1 MFSAIANVLQLIV
14 QPCYDLTGNW
24 WIAILL
30 FTLITKVILMP
41 MALWVQWNS
50 IKMVQIMPAINR
62 LKVRH
67 FGDRETIGEKQNQL
81 NKEKGYH
88 PLLSLIPLAI
98 QIIILFGLVDVI
110 HSITDS
116 GTPGTEFLGLVPI
129 EDGGLS
135 WIMPVLAGLSAVLMG
150 FAQNRINPLQREQS
164 RSEKNMTNG
173 LSIGLSLILGIFV
186 AAGMAFYWICSN
198 LSAIA
203 VQALCNVIINPKK
216 YIDYEDLEA
225 SRAELAELESLE
237 ADRKKKWWQRD
248 PLAKREKADYK
259 KFFAVVGKHI
269 VFYSEGSGFYK
280 YFRGAIEYLLD
291 NSDIIIHYITNDPN
305 DQIFG
310 LAESNPRI
318 RPYFIGEKRAI
329 TLMMKMDADVVVTTL
344 GDLDNF
350 YIKRSYVRKDIEYV
364 YMFHHMTS
372 LPLTSTKGEYENYD
386 TLLCVGP
393 HQIEEDKILEKFYNT
408 AEKRHVEAG
417 YDLLDRDIADYEK
430 LVAEGKATNERPVVL
445 VAPSWQDGNILDSCF
460 DDMISGLKDR
470 GWKVIV
476 RPHPEYTKRYRPR
489 WEALQAHYADVPED
503 ELYFEK
509 DFSSNETIFTSDILI
524 TDWSSVFCEFAFS
537 TLKPCVFVDTPMKV
551 NNPDWEKTGINP
563 TDITLRNRVG
573 ESFDPAKAADIGRTI
588 ERMLASQAEWSDKIA
603 TIRDEMIFNVGHG
616 GAAAGEYLLSTVLEK
631 QEARNSESNGGDASE
646 EESSDNTEE
655 TTTDSA
661 DETSSDS
668 AGETTTDSADETASD
683 SADETAADNAGEG
696 NADSSDENGSDSANE
711 AASSDADEAAS
722 HDADAS
728 DSDNVD
734 GNAVVNVVET
744 SEAQ

>member
-1 MFSAIANVLQLIV
+1 MFEAIASVLQLIV
-14 QPCYDLTGNW
+14 QPCYQLVGNW
-24 WIAILL
+24 WLAILL

-62 LKVRH
+62 LKVKH

-164 RSEKNMTNG
+164 KAEKNMTNG
-173 LSIGLSLILGIFV
+173 LSIGLSLFLGIFV

-198 LSAIA
+198 LSAIG

-216 YIDYEDLEA
+216 YIDYDDLAA
-225 SRAELAELESLE
+225 SRVELDALNALE
-237 ADRKKKWWQRD
+237 ADRKKKWYQRD
-248 PLAKREKADYK
+248 PLAKREKADYER
-259 KFFAVVGKHI
+259 FFCIVGKHI

-280 YFRGAIEYLLD
+280 YFQGAIEYLLD
-291 NSDIIIHYITNDPN
+291 HSDAIIHYVTNDPN

-310 LAESNPRI
+310 IAEGNPRI
-318 RPYFIGEKRAI
+318 SPYYIGEKRAI

-350 YIKRSYVRKDIEYV
+350 YIKRSYVRKDIEYI

-372 LPLTSTKGEYENYD
+372 LPLTSTKGEYEHYD

-393 HQIEEDKILEKFYNT
+393 HQT
-408 AEKRHVEAG
+408 AEDERLEEYYGTPKKRHVEVG
-417 YDLLDRDIADYEK
+417 YDLLDREIADYNR
-430 LVAEGKATNERPVVL
+430 LVDEGEAQNERPVVL
-445 VAPSWQDGNILDSCF
+445 IAPSWQEGNILDSCV
-460 DDMISGLKDR
+460 DDLLKGLLGR
-470 GWKVIV
+470 GWRVIV

-489 WEALQAHYADVPED
+489 WEALQGRYEDVPES
-503 ELYFEK
+503 ELYFER
-509 DFSSNETIFTSDILI
+509 DFSSNTTIFTSDILV
-524 TDWSSVFCEFAFS
+524 TDWSSVFCEFSFS
-537 TLKPCVFVDTPMKV
+537 TLKPCVFVDTPMKIG
-551 NNPDWEKTGINP
+551 NPEWEKIWPEP

-573 ESFDPAKAADIGRTI
+573 KSFAPDDAASIGDSV
-588 ERMLASQAEWSDKIA
+588 EHMLASQPDWAQKIEA
-603 TIRDEMIFNVGHG
+603 VRGELISNVGHG
-616 GAAAGEYLLSTVLEK
+616 GEAAGEYLLSAMLAK
-631 QEARNSESNGGDASE
+631 QEERNAA
-646 EESSDNTEE
+646 
-655 TTTDSA
+655 SA
-661 DETSSDS
+661 D
-668 AGETTTDSADETASD
+668 
-683 SADETAADNAGEG
+683 
-696 NADSSDENGSDSANE
+696 
-711 AASSDADEAAS
+711 
-722 HDADAS
+722 
-728 DSDNVD
+728 
-734 GNAVVNVVET
+734 
-744 SEAQ
+744 